1 MLSLAPAHVPESSL
15 KECSECTLGREKHT
29 LTTSQII
36 EINAK
41 LSARIDDRKNADYTG
56 DHGLSKLTKV
66 LMQRLTQDGQ
76 KRVMEEFA
84 DFKRAWKLDF
94 SDSESEAAH
103 NAYCE
108 EDEFYEFDRGP
119 CFNCD
124 GEDSYGECCYCSHF

>member
-1 MLSLAPAHVPESSL
+1 MH
-15 KECSECTLGREKHT
+15 LGRKKHT

-41 LSARIDDRKNADYTG
+41 LSARIDDRKNYHADYTG

-94 SDSESEAAH
+94 SDSESEAAQ
-103 NAYCE
+103 NERCE
-108 EDEFYEFDRGP
+108 VDEFYEFDRGP

-124 GEDSYGECCYCSHF
+124 GED